1 MSAALTLEEQAGD
14 RLDNDAY
21 ELEFGCQEL
30 SLGHPLNI
38 LKDDIVGRLVFFWK
52 QSIDLLILNSPQRFN
67 CIDDFRVELDNLQL
81 YQSETH
87 LMQIIPFVPLKV
99 EKALCQFTDI
109 DLADSFCVGVV
120 FLRLTQPREY
130 AKPIKPFEYHLGELH
145 SQRQQLLHLATV
157 EDLGFL
163 FGGQVELPDQ
173 LRHNELTVLK
183 QVLPSETK
191 ELFSFRLKKLF
202 SVDEIVLQ
210 IGD

>member
-1 MSAALTLEEQAGD
+1 MGVGVFKLPGSTKAPGYSPGLRPHYRISSLRRCAESSLSCRRLLIMSAALTLEEQAGD

-21 ELEFGCQEL
+21 ELEFGCQQL

-38 LKDDIVGRLVFFWK
+38 FKDDIVGRLVFFWK

-120 FLRLTQPREY
+120 FLRLTKPREY

-163 FGGQVELPDQ
+163 FGG
-173 LRHNELTVLK
+173 
-183 QVLPSETK
+183 
-191 ELFSFRLKKLF
+191 
-202 SVDEIVLQ
+202 
-210 IGD
+210 